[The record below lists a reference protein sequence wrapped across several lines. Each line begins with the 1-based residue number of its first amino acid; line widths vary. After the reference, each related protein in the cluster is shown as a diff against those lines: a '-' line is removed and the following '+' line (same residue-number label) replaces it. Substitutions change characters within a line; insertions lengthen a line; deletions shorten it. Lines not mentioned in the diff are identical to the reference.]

1 MKRLCVLLLLLVGCA
16 GGLPHPTAEV
26 AARAARSQPD
36 VTLESLE
43 AGRDRY
49 VQRCSGCHNL
59 VVPTAKQPQEWP
71 RLVGKMAERAK
82 LTPEDRLLI
91 ERYLVAL
98 SSP

>member
-1 MKRLCVLLLLLVGCA
+1 MKCLSLLPLLLVGCA
-16 GGLPHPTAEV
+16 GGLPHPTAEA

-43 AGRDRY
+43 VGRGLY

-59 VVPTAKQPQEWP
+59 VLPTARQPQDWP
-71 RLVGKMAERAK
+71 VLVGKMAERAK

-91 ERYLVAL
+91 ERYLVTL
-98 SSP
+98 STP

>member
-1 MKRLCVLLLLLVGCA
+1 MKRLISLLLLLAGCA

-26 AARAARSQPD
+26 AARAAQSQPG

-43 AGRDRY
+43 AGRALY

-59 VVPTAKQPQEWP
+59 VVPTEKQPQEWP
-71 RLVGKMAERAK
+71 MWVGKMAERAE
-82 LTPEDRLLI
+82 LTPEERGLI

-98 SSP
+98 ATP